1 MIPLPNI
8 PLFDRTSITLPS
20 TSLGHT
26 SCTCTCSKALVM
38 LHPQVVNTKSSRCT
52 PHAGARR
59 SQHPRPSPPRPNTTL
74 HTTPTLSLFC
84 PSTRR
89 FGLWGFDYLAFI
101 LCRVFN
107 ASCAS
112 SPVFQRFSD
121 LLAHSLIELRLHPV
135 SYLYSIGP
143 AKDCELWGYT

>member
-26 SCTCTCSKALVM
+26 SCTCSKALVM
-38 LHPQVVNTKSSRCT
+38 LHPRVVNTKSSRCT

-89 FGLWGFDYLAFI
+89 FGLWGFDCLAFI

-112 SPVFQRFSD
+112 LLPSSSD
-121 LLAHSLIELRLHPV
+121 FLIYWPILLSNYDYPLYHICTV
-135 SYLYSIGP
+135 SDP
-143 AKDCELWGYT
+143 RRTELWGYT